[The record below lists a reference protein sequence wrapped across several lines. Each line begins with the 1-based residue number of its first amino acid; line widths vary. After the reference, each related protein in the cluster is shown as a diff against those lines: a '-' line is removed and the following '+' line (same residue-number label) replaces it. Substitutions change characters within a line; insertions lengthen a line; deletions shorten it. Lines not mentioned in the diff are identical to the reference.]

1 MRNVVAIAIL
11 LVLLIAVLAFAWFGW
26 TGLSGVEL
34 PVGGYIALAAGVIAT
49 LAIGCGLMAL
59 MFYSHRHGYDEAA
72 QREDRSRPR
81 R

>member
-1 MRNVVAIAIL
+1 MRNTVAIAVL
-11 LVLLIAVLAFAWFGW
+11 LVLLIAALAFAWFGW

-34 PVGGYIALAAGVIAT
+34 PGGGYVALAVGVIAT